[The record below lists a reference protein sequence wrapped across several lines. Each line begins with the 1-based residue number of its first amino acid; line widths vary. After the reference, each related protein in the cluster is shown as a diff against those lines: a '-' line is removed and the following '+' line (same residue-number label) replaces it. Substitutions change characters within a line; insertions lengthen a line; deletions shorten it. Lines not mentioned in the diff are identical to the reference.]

1 VDLLNIRLMQAI
13 PSVRHYGA
21 SAGEGQ
27 LQGHLDHD
35 IAALRTFLHQLR
47 HNELSSSAY
56 RLGEDLTTQL
66 RQILQQGEELVGQLE
81 RSRDQLAR
89 PPHDPATLQQVQTRL
104 LKSPELQS
112 LRDSEDRLIQM
123 RDARFANLGEAR
135 EHEERAEGLQV
146 AIPLLATLL
155 ASTVGVVL
163 A

>member
-1 VDLLNIRLMQAI
+1 MDLLNIRLMQAI
-13 PSVRHYGA
+13 PSVRQYGA

-27 LQGHLDHD
+27 LQGHLDQD

-89 PPHDPATLQQVQTRL
+89 PPTIRPPCSRC
-104 LKSPELQS
+104 KRGCSSPLNS
-112 LRDSEDRLIQM
+112 S
-123 RDARFANLGEAR
+123 
-135 EHEERAEGLQV
+135 
-146 AIPLLATLL
+146 PC
-155 ASTVGVVL
+155 STAMTG
-163 A
+163 

>member
-13 PSVRHYGA
+13 PSVRHDGA

-27 LQGHLDHD
+27 LQGHLDQD

-81 RSRDQLAR
+81 RSRDQL
-89 PPHDPATLQQVQTRL
+89 DPAGPPNVPRLQ
-104 LKSPELQS
+104 
-112 LRDSEDRLIQM
+112 DGA
-123 RDARFANLGEAR
+123 ARVEAT
-135 EHEERAEGLQV
+135 G
-146 AIPLLATLL
+146 
-155 ASTVGVVL
+155 S
-163 A
+163 